1 MRVGTLAKRE
11 KKGTHQKFH
20 HKPKGF
26 RVFRTQLS
34 DLLVKGFVFFV
45 SLFLIVVFLC
55 TTFYITAVKTSME
68 EFTSL

>member
-45 SLFLIVVFLC
+45 SFLTWRL
-55 TTFYITAVKTSME
+55 SQ
-68 EFTSL
+68 